1 MNIMITKVTS
11 FFKTL
16 FTKSKKV
23 ISLPHST
30 EEYDGWLGI

>member
-1 MNIMITKVTS
+1 MITRVST

-23 ISLPHST
+23 ISLPANT